1 MAFSSGLRAV
11 SSGLTRR
18 DLLKVSAVAGG
29 GVLLQVTLPM
39 AAASTPDDVLVGS
52 KELNVYVRIDRDG
65 QITIYS
71 SIPEMGQGIRTT
83 LPMIIAEEMGARWED
98 VRVLDAP
105 LDEDRFGLQIAGGSN
120 SVPRNIGTM
129 RRMGASAR
137 EMLIGAA
144 ALMME
149 VERKDLDARD
159 SEVVHTSGE
168 RRSFGQLA
176 SLAAEQPVPDPD
188 TLTYRDPS
196 EYRIIGTSVS
206 GVDNF
211 VIATGLSEFGIDVDV
226 PGMKYATYVR
236 CPRIGGAAV
245 RFNESEIKALPGVTD
260 AFILAPNEAAG
271 KSEVWFLDGV
281 SALRGGVAI
290 VGDDTWSVFDA
301 RGRLE
306 VEWDESLAS
315 TDDWSAMVAW
325 AERTAREG
333 GGEVI
338 ADHDGVD
345 AAFADETNRTC
356 RGLLP
361 VSVRGPCVHGADE
374 LHRRLPQGRQWRA
387 GHPRGLARHPVAP
400 GSAPDRGQPLRH
412 EARTRAG
419 AHAAHGRWL
428 RTTGSPRL
436 RDGSHGHL
444 APSGRSGEAE
454 PGRGR
459 TTFTTTTSAPVDSS
473 T

>member
-1 MAFSSGLRAV
+1 MAVLSGL
-11 SSGLTRR
+11 SRR

-29 GVLLQVTLPM
+29 GVLLQVTLRM
-39 AAASTPDDVLVGS
+39 ATAATPDDVLVGS

-149 VERKDLDARD
+149 VERNDLEARD

-176 SLAAEQPVPDPD
+176 SLAAEQPVPNPD

-211 VIATGLSEFGIDVDV
+211 VIATGLSEF
-226 PGMKYATYVR
+226 
-236 CPRIGGAAV
+236 
-245 RFNESEIKALPGVTD
+245 
-260 AFILAPNEAAG
+260 
-271 KSEVWFLDGV
+271 
-281 SALRGGVAI
+281 
-290 VGDDTWSVFDA
+290 
-301 RGRLE
+301 
-306 VEWDESLAS
+306 
-315 TDDWSAMVAW
+315 
-325 AERTAREG
+325 
-333 GGEVI
+333 
-338 ADHDGVD
+338 
-345 AAFADETNRTC
+345 
-356 RGLLP
+356 
-361 VSVRGPCVHGADE
+361 
-374 LHRRLPQGRQWRA
+374 
-387 GHPRGLARHPVAP
+387 
-400 GSAPDRGQPLRH
+400 
-412 EARTRAG
+412 
-419 AHAAHGRWL
+419 
-428 RTTGSPRL
+428 
-436 RDGSHGHL
+436 
-444 APSGRSGEAE
+444 
-454 PGRGR
+454 
-459 TTFTTTTSAPVDSS
+459 
-473 T
+473 